1 MSIEI
6 IQAGSN
12 NIPRITY
19 DPDEDILSIT
29 GRSIAERPEVIY
41 TPLEEWIRNH
51 LGRFNQ
57 LRVVIFLEYINSG
70 SSKALRDVL
79 RMLSGYRPPQYRVR
93 ITWLYEED
101 DESMHELGEH
111 YRDSAGVNMDVQM
124 VL

>member
-6 IQAGSN
+6 IQKGSN

-19 DPDEDILSIT
+19 DPEEDILSIT
-29 GRSIAERPEVIY
+29 GRSIAERPEIIY
-41 TPLEEWIRNH
+41 DPLEEWIRSH
-51 LGRFNQ
+51 LDRFNQ

-79 RMLSGYRPPQYRVR
+79 RTISGYKPPQYKVR

-111 YRDSAGVNMDVQM
+111 YRDSAGVTMDVQM

>member
-1 MSIEI
+1 MEI

-19 DPDEDILSIT
+19 DPDEDVLSIT
-29 GRSIAERPEVIY
+29 GRSIAERPEIIY
-41 TPLEEWIRNH
+41 NPLAEWISAH
-51 LGRFNQ
+51 LSRFTQ

-79 RMLSGYRPPQYRVR
+79 RMISEYEAPRYRIR

-111 YRDSAGVNMDVQM
+111 YRDAAGVNMEVQM

>member
-1 MSIEI
+1 MSTEI

-19 DPDEDILSIT
+19 DQDEDVLSIT
-29 GRSIAERPEVIY
+29 GRSIAERPDIIY
-41 TPLEEWIRNH
+41 TPLEEWIKAH
-51 LGRFNQ
+51 LERFTQ
-57 LRVVIFLEYINSG
+57 LRIIILLEYINSG

-79 RMLSGYRPPQYRVR
+79 RMISNYRAPRYRIR

-101 DESMHELGEH
+101 DEAMHELGEH
-111 YRDSAGVNMDVQM
+111 YRDSAGINMEVQM

>member
-19 DPDEDILSIT
+19 DHEEDILSIT
-29 GRSIAERPEVIY
+29 GRSIAERPDIIY
-41 TPLEEWIRNH
+41 NPLEDWIRKHFERFTH
-51 LGRFNQ
+51 LRI
-57 LRVVIFLEYINSG
+57 VIFLEYINSG

-79 RMLSGYRPPQYRVR
+79 RIISGYRAPQYRIR

-101 DESMHELGEH
+101 DEAMHELGEH
-111 YRDSAGVNMDVQM
+111 YRDSAGINMDVQM

>member
-1 MSIEI
+1 MEI
-6 IQAGSN
+6 IQAGTN

-19 DPDEDILSIT
+19 DPDEDVLSIT

-41 TPLEEWIRNH
+41 DPLEQWIRLH
-51 LGRFNQ
+51 LSRFSQ

-79 RMLSGYRPPQYRVR
+79 RMISTYRAPQYRIR

-101 DESMHELGEH
+101 DEAMHELGEH
-111 YRDSAGVNMDVQM
+111 YRDAAGVNMDVQM

>member
-1 MSIEI
+1 MSNEI

-19 DPDEDILSIT
+19 DHEEDILSIT
-29 GRSIAERPEVIY
+29 GRSIAERPDIIY
-41 TPLEEWIRNH
+41 NPLEDWIRKHFERFSH
-51 LGRFNQ
+51 LRI
-57 LRVVIFLEYINSG
+57 VIFLEYINSG

-79 RMLSGYRPPQYRVR
+79 RMISGYRAPQYRIR

-101 DESMHELGEH
+101 DEAMHELGEH
-111 YRDSAGVNMDVQM
+111 YRDSAGINMDVQM

>member
-19 DPDEDILSIT
+19 DQEEDVLSIT
-29 GRSIAERPEVIY
+29 GRSIAERPDIIY
-41 TPLEEWIRNH
+41 TPLEQWIKAH
-51 LGRFNQ
+51 LERFTQ
-57 LRVVIFLEYINSG
+57 LRIVIFLEYINSG

-79 RMLSGYRPPQYRVR
+79 RMISNYRTPRYRIR

-101 DESMHELGEH
+101 DEAMHELGEH
-111 YRDSAGVNMDVQM
+111 YRDSAGINMDVQM

>member
-6 IQAGSN
+6 IQKGSN

-19 DPDEDILSIT
+19 DPEEDILSIT
-29 GRSIAERPEVIY
+29 GRSIAERPEIIY
-41 TPLEEWIRNH
+41 NPLEDWIRNH
-51 LGRFNQ
+51 LDRFNQ

-79 RMLSGYRPPQYRVR
+79 RMISGYKPPQYKVR

-111 YRDSAGVNMDVQM
+111 YRDSAGVTMDVQM

>member
-1 MSIEI
+1 MSTEI

-19 DPDEDILSIT
+19 DQDEDVLSIT
-29 GRSIAERPEVIY
+29 GRSIAERPDIIY
-41 TPLEEWIRNH
+41 TPLEEWIKSH
-51 LGRFNQ
+51 LERFTQ
-57 LRVVIFLEYINSG
+57 LRIIILLEYINSG

-79 RMLSGYRPPQYRVR
+79 RMISTYRAPRYRIR

-101 DESMHELGEH
+101 DEAMHELGEH
-111 YRDSAGVNMDVQM
+111 YRDSAGINMEVQM

>member
-1 MSIEI
+1 MSTEI

-19 DPDEDILSIT
+19 EDEEDMLSIT
-29 GRSIAERPEVIY
+29 GRSISERPDIIY
-41 TPLEEWIRNH
+41 TPLETWIKSH
-51 LGRFNQ
+51 LERFTT
-57 LRVVIFLEYINSG
+57 LRIVIFLEYINSG

-79 RMLSGYRPPQYRVR
+79 RVISNYRAPRYRIR

-101 DESMHELGEH
+101 DEAMHELGEH
-111 YRDSAGVNMDVQM
+111 YRDAAGINMDVQM

>member
-1 MSIEI
+1 MSMEI

-19 DPDEDILSIT
+19 DQEQDVLSIT
-29 GRSIAERPEVIY
+29 GRSIAERPDIIY
-41 TPLEEWIRNH
+41 IPLEQWIKAH
-51 LGRFNQ
+51 LERFTQ
-57 LRVVIFLEYINSG
+57 LRIVIFLEYINSG

-79 RMLSGYRPPQYRVR
+79 RMISSYRAPRYRIR

-101 DESMHELGEH
+101 DEAMHELGEH
-111 YRDSAGVNMDVQM
+111 YRDSAGINMDVQM

>member
-6 IQAGSN
+6 IQTGSN
-12 NIPRITY
+12 NIPQITY
-19 DPDEDILSIT
+19 DPEEDILSIT
-29 GRSIAERPEVIY
+29 GRSIAERPEIIY
-41 TPLEEWIRNH
+41 NPLEDWIKAH
-51 LGRFNQ
+51 LDRFNQ

-79 RMLSGYRPPQYRVR
+79 RMISGYKPPQYKVR

-111 YRDSAGVNMDVQM
+111 FRSPRSAP
-124 VL
+124 LP

>member
-19 DPDEDILSIT
+19 DPEEDILSIT

-41 TPLEEWIRNH
+41 NPLDEWIRTH

>member
-6 IQAGSN
+6 IQTGSN
-12 NIPRITY
+12 NIPRISY
-19 DPDEDILSIT
+19 DPEEDILSIT
-29 GRSIAERPEVIY
+29 GRSIAERPEIIY
-41 TPLEEWIRNH
+41 NPLEEWIRAH
-51 LGRFNQ
+51 LDRFNQ

-79 RMLSGYRPPQYRVR
+79 RMISGYKPPQYKVR

>member
-6 IQAGSN
+6 IQKGSN

-19 DPDEDILSIT
+19 DPEEDILSIT
-29 GRSIAERPEVIY
+29 GRSIAERPEIIY
-41 TPLEEWIRNH
+41 NPLEAWIQAH
-51 LGRFNQ
+51 LDRFNQ

-79 RMLSGYRPPQYRVR
+79 RTISGYKPPQYKVR

-111 YRDSAGVNMDVQM
+111 YRDSAGVTMDVQM

>member
-19 DPDEDILSIT
+19 DQEEDVLSIT
-29 GRSIAERPEVIY
+29 GRSIAERPDIIY
-41 TPLEEWIRNH
+41 TPLEQWIKVH
-51 LGRFNQ
+51 LERFTQ
-57 LRVVIFLEYINSG
+57 LRIVIFLEYINSG

-79 RMLSGYRPPQYRVR
+79 RMISNYRAPRYRIR

-101 DESMHELGEH
+101 DEAMHELGEH
-111 YRDSAGVNMDVQM
+111 YRDSAGINMDVQM

>member
-41 TPLEEWIRNH
+41 NPLDEWIRNH

-70 SSKALRDVL
+70 SSKALRCAENA
-79 RMLSGYRPPQYRVR
+79 QR
-93 ITWLYEED
+93 IP
-101 DESMHELGEH
+101 
-111 YRDSAGVNMDVQM
+111 SASVPGSHHMA
-124 VL
+124 L

>member
-6 IQAGSN
+6 IQKGSN
-12 NIPRITY
+12 NIPEITY
-19 DPDEDILSIT
+19 DPEEDILSIT
-29 GRSIAERPEVIY
+29 GRSISERPEIIY
-41 TPLEEWIRNH
+41 NPLAEWIRAH
-51 LGRFNQ
+51 LDRFTQ

-79 RMLSGYRPPQYRVR
+79 RMISSYEPPKYKVR

-111 YRDSAGVNMDVQM
+111 YRDSAGLNMDVQM
-124 VL
+124 IL

>member
-6 IQAGSN
+6 IQKGSN

-19 DPDEDILSIT
+19 DPEEDILSIT
-29 GRSIAERPEVIY
+29 GRSIAERPEIIY
-41 TPLEEWIRNH
+41 NPLEDWIRNH
-51 LGRFNQ
+51 LDRFNQ

-79 RMLSGYRPPQYRVR
+79 RMISGYKPPQYKVR

-111 YRDSAGVNMDVQM
+111 YRDSAAVTMDVQM

>member
-19 DPDEDILSIT
+19 DQEEDVLSIT
-29 GRSIAERPEVIY
+29 GRSIAERPDIIY
-41 TPLEEWIRNH
+41 TPLEQWIRSH
-51 LGRFNQ
+51 LERFTQ
-57 LRVVIFLEYINSG
+57 LRIVIFLEYINSG

-79 RMLSGYRPPQYRVR
+79 RMISSYRAPRYRVR

-101 DESMHELGEH
+101 DEAMHELGEH
-111 YRDSAGVNMDVQM
+111 YRDSAGINMDVQM

>member
-6 IQAGSN
+6 IQTGSN
-12 NIPRITY
+12 NIPQITY
-19 DPDEDILSIT
+19 DPEEDILSIT
-29 GRSIAERPEVIY
+29 GRSIAERPEIIY
-41 TPLEEWIRNH
+41 NPLEYWIKAH
-51 LGRFNQ
+51 LDRFNQ

-79 RMLSGYRPPQYRVR
+79 RMISGYKPPQYKVR

-124 VL
+124 IL

>member
-19 DPDEDILSIT
+19 DQEEDVLSIT
-29 GRSIAERPEVIY
+29 GRSIAERPDIIY
-41 TPLEEWIRNH
+41 TPLEQWIKAH
-51 LGRFNQ
+51 LERFTQ
-57 LRVVIFLEYINSG
+57 LRIIIFLEYINSG

-79 RMLSGYRPPQYRVR
+79 RMISSYRAPRYRIR

-101 DESMHELGEH
+101 DEAMHELGEH
-111 YRDSAGVNMDVQM
+111 YRDSAGINMDVQM

>member
-6 IQAGSN
+6 IQAGSS

-19 DPDEDILSIT
+19 DHEEDILSIT
-29 GRSIAERPEVIY
+29 GRSIAERPDLIY
-41 TPLEEWIRNH
+41 NPLEDWIRKHFERFSH
-51 LGRFNQ
+51 LRI
-57 LRVVIFLEYINSG
+57 VIFLEYINSG

-79 RMLSGYRPPQYRVR
+79 RIISGYRAPQYRIR

-101 DESMHELGEH
+101 DEAMHELGEH
-111 YRDSAGVNMDVQM
+111 YRDSAGINMDVQM

>member
-41 TPLEEWIRNH
+41 NPLDEWIRNH